1 MRIEIIDLGLN
12 NLTSVER
19 ALLKKVGKSDSCKS
33 ISKPNQSDSPDLL
46 ILPGLGHFASGMER
60 LRESGLDKLL
70 VLENSTQTPIVGICL
85 GMQLFCDESEEAPG
99 VPGLGMV
106 PGVVKKLPDGE
117 PSPNIGWG
125 ELEST
130 NLAGDF
136 PSLKSERDFYFVH
149 SFHVDINDS
158 TNVMT
163 TTRFAESRFVSS
175 YKSENVLG
183 FQFHPE
189 KSGEIGQILIE
200 EILEWAR

>member
-19 ALLKKVGKSDSCKS
+19 ALLKKVGESDSYKS
-33 ISKPNQSDSPDLL
+33 INNPNRSDCPDLL

-60 LRESGLDKLL
+60 LMESGLDKLL
-70 VLENSTQTPIVGICL
+70 ILENSKQTPIVGICL

-99 VPGLGMV
+99 VPGLGIV

-117 PSPNIGWG
+117 PIPNIGWG

-130 NLAGDF
+130 NLAKDF

-149 SFHVDINDS
+149 SFHADINDS

-163 TTRFAESRFVSS
+163 TTRFAESNFVSS
-175 YKSENVLG
+175 YKSENILG

-189 KSGEIGQILIE
+189 KSAQHGLA
-200 EILEWAR
+200 LYRNFLRWTP